1 MVKERALVWY
11 QSNLSCS
18 KFAENGTMGLGR
30 QSTFCFVGVARK
42 V

>member
-18 KFAENGTMGLGR
+18 KLAEIGTMGSGR
-30 QSTFCFVGVARK
+30 QSTFWFVVVAGK
-42 V
+42 L